1 MTNEIQLTDFTY
13 LRPGKYILRLNQNNK
28 PKAISVIKEEF

>member
-13 LRPGKYILRLNQNNK
+13 MRPGQYILWLNHNNK
-28 PKAISVIKEEF
+28 PKTISVVKEGI

>member
-13 LRPGKYILRLNQNNK
+13 MRPAIYILRLNHNNM
-28 PKAISVIKEEF
+28 PKTFSVIKEGF